1 MKEREALAVLIHNS
15 GTRSRSTDLVTLAD
29 AEDSLLKL
37 YGISRAELAN
47 RLGLSV
53 ETLRVYSL
61 AGRLPSD
68 VKSLVRTRLID
79 GPETLEV
86 ITRLHDRNRQ
96 SELAR
101 TLIAYGL
108 GTKDARAIERFAR
121 DNPKLS
127 IEACVSRVL
136 ASKPTIER
144 RYAIVTELRET
155 TLKGLESRNSEVKSI
170 LTQQGLTEI
179 LSCTCL
185 RNIMVLVVGEA
196 GFSLLKKI
204 AQDAGVS
211 IDMAPDELV
220 SRGLKRQRM

>member
-1 MKEREALAVLIHNS
+1 MAW
-15 GTRSRSTDLVTLAD
+15 GQ
-29 AEDSLLKL
+29 
-37 YGISRAELAN
+37 
-47 RLGLSV
+47 
-53 ETLRVYSL
+53 
-61 AGRLPSD
+61 
-68 VKSLVRTRLID
+68 RTREQLRD
-79 GPETLEV
+79 
-86 ITRLHDRNRQ
+86 
-96 SELAR
+96 S
-101 TLIAYGL
+101 
-108 GTKDARAIERFAR
+108 R